1 MLHALRET
9 QRRQG
14 AKTQGSRGC
23 AVAEG
28 NDGGGTVRPLWRV
41 IYSDPQHS
49 AMKLNRSD
57 SPTSPT
63 FNHAVAPG
71 FQQHPC
77 ISSVSA
83 ERCVRPGSSGRFFET
98 VI

>member
-1 MLHALRET
+1 
-9 QRRQG
+9 
-14 AKTQGSRGC
+14 
-23 AVAEG
+23 
-28 NDGGGTVRPLWRV
+28 
-41 IYSDPQHS
+41 
-49 AMKLNRSD
+49 MKLNRSD

-98 VI
+98 V